1 MPESLPTLKIETL
14 LTVFKEIPPVKE
26 LTTKLEKASSA
37 CATMLQEFPIPTS
50 DEEYEEN
57 NQVLVVVREQYG
69 KMKSL
74 REGITKQTD
83 ELKDYLMEFE
93 RPFDTTKKDNAY
105 AKARLVQEQYQ
116 QQKLE
121 KTRAEQALIAK
132 RKELEN
138 HKVDLRAKIMENLTN
153 NVTETIKRLD
163 IYCTEFFRT
172 LGFEEFDKKA
182 EDFKRMNP
190 KLKVETYD
198 ACFQVTFNANLIKP
212 DEIAVF
218 ISEIKAT
225 ETYEKWNTE
234 VKTAVAPTLNE
245 WRARIPEIKQKLV
258 DLMNASAEQAE
269 KIRKQDEIDEKLAAE
284 KRLKDIETLAE
295 AKKVDI
301 QQTANME
308 KMGNEFAAQVGSQSL
323 EDPGSVKLI
332 LKFTDAKTTPKA
344 LFEIM
349 YHCFSSPEFP
359 GIQKRDGKKQL
370 MFDDKGRPI
379 YIEAVQW
386 WLDFFMKNCDA
397 AIENTK
403 VFEDSKITVRK

>member
-1 MPESLPTLKIETL
+1 MSESLPALKIETL
-14 LTVFKEIPPVKE
+14 LTVFKEIPSVKE
-26 LTTKLEKASSA
+26 LTTKLEKSSSA

-57 NQVLVVVREQYG
+57 KQVLVVVREQYS

-83 ELKDYLMEFE
+83 EFKDYLMEFE
-93 RPFDTTKKDNAY
+93 RPYDTTKKDNAY

-132 RKELEN
+132 RKELDN
-138 HKVDLRAKIMENLTN
+138 HKVDIRAKIMESLTN

-163 IYCTEFFRT
+163 AYCTEFFRT
-172 LGFEEFDKKA
+172 LKFEEFDKKA
-182 EDFKRMNP
+182 EEFKRMNP

-198 ACFQVTFNANLIKP
+198 ACFQSSFNPNLIKP
-212 DEIAVF
+212 DEIIVF

-245 WRARIPEIKQKLV
+245 WRARIPEMKQKLV
-258 DLMNASAEQAE
+258 EIMNATAEQATKLQKE
-269 KIRKQDEIDEKLAAE
+269 KEVAEQQAAE
-284 KRLKDIETLAE
+284 QRLRNIEAQAE
-295 AKKVDI
+295 AKKTEI
-301 QQTANME
+301 HQTANME
-308 KMGNEFAAQVGSQSL
+308 KMGNEFSAQAGSQSL

-332 LKFTDAKTTPKA
+332 LKFTDPKTTPKA

-370 MFDDKGRPI
+370 MVDDKGRPI

-386 WLDFFMKNCDA
+386 WVDFFMKNCDA
-397 AIENTK
+397 NIEGTK